1 MWTAVK
7 KYMTK
12 FRFGVREVTLEDDI
26 VMLKSGVVDGVNI
39 SKIYRLVNY
48 SDVIALMFKVDGQ

>member
-1 MWTAVK
+1 MK